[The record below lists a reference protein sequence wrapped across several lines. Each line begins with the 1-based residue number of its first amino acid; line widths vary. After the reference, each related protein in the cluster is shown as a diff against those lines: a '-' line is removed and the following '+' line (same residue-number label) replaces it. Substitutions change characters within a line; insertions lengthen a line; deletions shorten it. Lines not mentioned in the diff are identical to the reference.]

1 MLRKAIHSGLQNRC
15 RHIPVKLSV
24 KKCGQKKLCVINI
37 SLKTVSNLKSKKM
50 IVICAQETKN
60 FKNSFKLQSEYF
72 HFPFLIENDSWKFE
86 LLDTDW
92 PSHTSFINFMEW
104 KSMLE
109 KYDCNNEISR
119 QSSLS
124 LINGEAEER
133 EWVEFL

>member
-1 MLRKAIHSGLQNRC
+1 M
-15 RHIPVKLSV
+15 
-24 KKCGQKKLCVINI
+24 NI
-37 SLKTVSNLKSKKM
+37 SLKTVSNLKSKKTM
-50 IVICAQETKN
+50 VICAQETKN
-60 FKNSFKLQSEYF
+60 LKNSFQLQSEHF

-124 LINGEAEER
+124 LIISEAEER
-133 EWVEFL
+133 E